1 MNPLL
6 KIAISAVIIGAI
18 AEIGRRN
25 SNLAA
30 LLAALPLVSLL
41 GMIWIYRETHDVVR
55 IAAFSWSVFWY
66 VVPSL
71 LLFVLLP
78 VLLLKF
84 QMSFYPAL
92 LISCAA
98 TIGAFF
104 AMSAVLKALGV
115 TI

>member
-1 MNPLL
+1 M
-6 KIAISAVIIGAI
+6 ISALIIGAI

-41 GMIWIYRETHDVVR
+41 GMIWIYQETHDVAR

-71 LLFVLLP
+71 ILFVLLP
-78 VLLLKF
+78 VLLTKF
-84 QMSFYPAL
+84 QMPFYVAL
-92 LISCAA
+92 PISCVA
-98 TIGAFF
+98 TVAGFF
-104 AMSAVLKALGV
+104 AMSATLKVFG
-115 TI
+115 ISI

>member
-1 MNPLL
+1 MNPIL

-25 SNLAA
+25 SSLAA

-41 GMIWIYRETHDVVR
+41 GMIWIYQETHDVAR

-71 LLFVLLP
+71 ILFVLLP
-78 VLLLKF
+78 VLLTRF
-84 QMSFYPAL
+84 QMAFYVAL
-92 LISCAA
+92 PVSCAA
-98 TIGAFF
+98 TIGGFF
-104 AMSAVLKALGV
+104 AMKAALKVFGIA
-115 TI
+115 I

>member
-6 KIAISAVIIGAI
+6 KIAISALIIGAI

-41 GMIWIYRETHDVVR
+41 GMIWIYQETRDVAR

-71 LLFVLLP
+71 ILFVLLP
-78 VLLLKF
+78 VLLTKF
-84 QMSFYPAL
+84 QMPFYVAL
-92 LISCAA
+92 PISCGA
-98 TIGAFF
+98 TIAGFF
-104 AMSAVLKALGV
+104 AMSATLKAFG
-115 TI
+115 ISI

>member
-1 MNPLL
+1 MNLFL

-18 AEIGRRN
+18 GEIGRRN

-41 GMIWIYRETHDVVR
+41 GMIWIYQETHDVAR

-71 LLFVLLP
+71 ILFVLLP
-78 VLLLKF
+78 VLLTKF
-84 QMSFYPAL
+84 QMSFYVAL
-92 LISCAA
+92 PISCVA
-98 TIGAFF
+98 TVVGFF
-104 AMSAVLKALGV
+104 ALSMVLKAFG
-115 TI
+115 IAI

>member
-6 KIAISAVIIGAI
+6 KIVISALIIGAI

-25 SNLAA
+25 SNIAA

-41 GMIWIYRETHDVVR
+41 GMIWIYQETHDVAR

-71 LLFVLLP
+71 ILFVLLP
-78 VLLLKF
+78 VLLTKF
-84 QMSFYPAL
+84 QMSFYVAL
-92 LISCAA
+92 PISCVA
-98 TIGAFF
+98 TIAGFF
-104 AMSAVLKALGV
+104 AMSATLKVFG
-115 TI
+115 ISI